1 MMANIS
7 FARSIAAVIASLL
20 LVAFIDQTLERTLV
34 MAMANAPITDQQ
46 SYLAVRN
53 QTSVLTIMIITH
65 AMAALLTGY
74 VLARLAGSYE
84 VQHAAIAAALVM
96 LLLIGASANP
106 NVLVPPV
113 WVRLTMAAVTL
124 PAMITGAYIR
134 GQARLLREEQM

>member
-1 MMANIS
+1 MASIS
-7 FARSIAAVIASLL
+7 FMRSIAVVLASLL

-34 MAMANAPITDQQ
+34 MAMANAPVQDEA

-53 QTSVLTIMIITH
+53 RTNVLSIIIVTH
-65 AMAALLTGY
+65 AFAALLTGY

-84 VQHAAIAAALVM
+84 VQHAAVAGVFVM
-96 LLLIGASANP
+96 LLLIGASASP
-106 NVLVPPV
+106 NVMVPPV

-134 GQARLLREEQM
+134 GQARLLRDTQT

>member
-1 MMANIS
+1 MSPNIS
-7 FARSIAAVIASLL
+7 YVRSIAAIIASLL

-34 MAMANAPITDQQ
+34 MAMANAPITNQQ

-53 QTSVLTIMIITH
+53 QTSVLTIMIVTH
-65 AMAALLTGY
+65 AMAAVLTGY

-84 VQHAAIAAALVM
+84 VQHAAVAAALVV
-96 LLLIGASANP
+96 LLLVGASANP

-113 WVRLTMAAVTL
+113 WVRLTMAAITL

-134 GQARLLREEQM
+134 GQARMIREEQS